1 MRSNGSITGDGQAQ
15 RDLLAVLSTET
26 GRRVYWRI
34 ITLCGVTDP
43 IPTVNGVQQWHEGRR
58 SIGIDL
64 WNDAQAVNPNLIP
77 QMMQERINE
86 QLIKET
92 ANEQRN
98 RGR

>member
-1 MRSNGSITGDGQAQ
+1 MTQVASIRGDGQAQ
-15 RDLLAVLSTET
+15 RDLLAVLSTDV
-26 GRRVYWRI
+26 GRRVLWRI
-34 ITLCGVTDP
+34 ITTCGVMDP
-43 IPTVNGVQQWHEGRR
+43 VPTVTGVQQWHEGRR

-64 WNDAQAVNPNLIP
+64 WHDIQAVNPNFIP

>member
-1 MRSNGSITGDGQAQ
+1 MTGGSIRGDEQAR
-15 RDLLAVLSTET
+15 RDLLAVCSTDV
-26 GRRVYWRI
+26 GRRVLWRL
-34 ITLCGVTDP
+34 ITLCGVVDP
-43 IPTVNGVQQWHEGRR
+43 VPPINGQQQWHEGRR

-64 WNDAQAVNPNLIP
+64 WHDITGVNPNLIP

-86 QLIKET
+86 QLLQET